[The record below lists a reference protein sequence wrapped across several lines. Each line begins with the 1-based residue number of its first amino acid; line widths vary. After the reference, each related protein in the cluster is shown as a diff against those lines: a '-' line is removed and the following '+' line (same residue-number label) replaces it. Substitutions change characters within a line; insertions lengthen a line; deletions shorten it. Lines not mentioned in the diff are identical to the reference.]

1 MPPAIAAAI
10 ATPPSVAGKP
20 GFGELVA
27 AFLRIGLLSFGGAAG
42 QIAMMHRIVVDEK
55 RWLDE
60 TRYLHALN
68 YCMLLPGPEA
78 QQLAT
83 YIGWLTHGVRGGLA
97 AGILFVLPGAL
108 LMLGLSLLYVLG
120 AGVSLI
126 EGAFFG
132 VSAAVLAI
140 VAQAVL
146 KIAGRGLKSPLLKAM
161 AVVAFLA
168 ILLLDLPFPV
178 IVIGAGLAGAA
189 LAVLA
194 PSALALSAAAAEPP
208 APHAPGR
215 ARGALI
221 AAAWCLAAWWAP
233 IALAALTL
241 GAGHVLVDIG
251 LFFSK
256 LAVLTFGGAYAV
268 LAWVTQEAVQLGWV
282 TPAEMVSGLGLA
294 ETTPGPTI
302 LVNQWVA
309 FLGAMRGADGS
320 LWLAA
325 LGAAM
330 ATWATFA
337 PSFLFIFA
345 GAPFVEDL
353 RRDRRLSGA
362 LTGVTAA
369 VVGVIA
375 FVALWFALNTLFGE
389 SGYLRFGLLRL
400 PTVELS
406 TLDPVALA
414 LTALGFLMAFRLKL
428 GVAASVGV
436 LAALGAAIRLGGF

>member
-1 MPPAIAAAI
+1 MTVAVAAA
-10 ATPPSVAGKP
+10 PPQSAAVAHP
-20 GFGELVA
+20 GFGDLVLT
-27 AFLRIGLLSFGGAAG
+27 FLRVGLLSFGGAAG

-97 AGILFVLPGAL
+97 SGVLFVLPGAV
-108 LMLGLSLLYVLG
+108 LMLGLSLLYAL
-120 AGVSLI
+120 AGDVAFI

-146 KIAGRGLKSPLLKAM
+146 KIAKRGLKSPLLKAM

-168 ILLLDLPFPV
+168 ILLIDLPFPV
-178 IVIGAGLAGAA
+178 IVIAAGLVGAA
-189 LAVLA
+189 LALIA
-194 PSALALSAAAAEPP
+194 PAAVAVSTGPVEPP

-215 ARGALI
+215 VRGALI
-221 AAAWCLAAWWAP
+221 AAGWCLAAWWAP

-282 TPAEMVSGLGLA
+282 TPGEMVAGLGLA

-309 FLGAMRGADGS
+309 FLGAMRGAQGS
-320 LWLAA
+320 LWIAA

-353 RRDRRLSGA
+353 RRDRRLAGA
-362 LTGVTAA
+362 LMGVTAA

-375 FVALWFALNTLFGE
+375 FVALWFALNTLFDA
-389 SGYLRFGLLRL
+389 SGYLRFGILRV
-400 PTVELS
+400 PTVDLA

-428 GVAASVGV
+428 GVATSVGA

>member
-1 MPPAIAAAI
+1 MTVAVAAA
-10 ATPPSVAGKP
+10 PPQAAPVAHP
-20 GFGELVA
+20 DFGDLVLT
-27 AFLRIGLLSFGGAAG
+27 FLRVGLLSFGGAAG

-97 AGILFVLPGAL
+97 SGLLFVLPGAV
-108 LMLGLSLLYVLG
+108 LMLGLSLLYVL
-120 AGVSLI
+120 AGDVTFI

-140 VAQAVL
+140 VFQAVL
-146 KIAGRGLKSPLLKAM
+146 KIAKRGLKSPLLKAM

-168 ILLLDLPFPV
+168 ILLIDLPFPV
-178 IVIGAGLAGAA
+178 IVIASGLVGAA
-189 LAVLA
+189 LALLA
-194 PSALALSAAAAEPP
+194 PATVAVSTGPVEPP

-215 ARGALI
+215 VRGALI
-221 AAAWCLAAWWAP
+221 AAGWCLAAWWAP

-282 TPAEMVSGLGLA
+282 TPGEMVAGLGLA

-320 LWLAA
+320 LLMAA

-353 RRDRRLSGA
+353 RRDRRLAGA
-362 LTGVTAA
+362 LMGVTAA
-369 VVGVIA
+369 VVGVIS
-375 FVALWFALNTLFGE
+375 FVALWFALNTLFGTA
-389 SGYLRFGLLRL
+389 GYLRLGVLRL
-400 PTVELS
+400 PTVDLA
-406 TLDPVALA
+406 TLDPAALA

-428 GVAASVGV
+428 AVASMVGV